1 MMSSQLVALLVFSL
15 LVSTVLAL
23 VSRNDARG
31 RLRFGLI
38 AFAAF
43 VLSAFLAGWLMY
55 PFPH

>member
-23 VSRNDARG
+23 VSRSDARG

-43 VLSAFLAGWLMY
+43 VLSAFLVGWLMY